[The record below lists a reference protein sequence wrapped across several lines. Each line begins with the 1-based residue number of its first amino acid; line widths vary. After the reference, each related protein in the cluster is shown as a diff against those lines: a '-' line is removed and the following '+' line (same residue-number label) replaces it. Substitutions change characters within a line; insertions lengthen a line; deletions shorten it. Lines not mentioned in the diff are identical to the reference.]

1 LFELLAVQQLKRF
14 TEIIVVDGMD
24 SELKFYTIGGRW
36 YFQGDNAAYG

>member
-1 LFELLAVQQLKRF
+1 
-14 TEIIVVDGMD
+14 MD